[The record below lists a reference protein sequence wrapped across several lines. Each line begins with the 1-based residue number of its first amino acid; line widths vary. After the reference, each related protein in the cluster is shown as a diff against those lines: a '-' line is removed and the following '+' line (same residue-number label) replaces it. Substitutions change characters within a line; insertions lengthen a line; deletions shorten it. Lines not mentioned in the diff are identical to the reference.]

1 MELKHFIKIIAK
13 QKGYSIERLSEA
25 LGRQKS
31 SLGRTLNNGSLSV
44 KDLQAI
50 MQLLGSNLEI
60 IYNEKTQIITIK
72 N

>member
-1 MELKHFIKIIAK
+1 MEIKTFIKQIAK
-13 QKGYSIERLSEA
+13 EKGYSIERLSEA

-44 KDLQAI
+44 RDLQAI
-50 MQLLGSNLEI
+50 MHILGSQLEI
-60 IYNEKTQIITIK
+60 NYNKKTQIITIK

>member
-1 MELKHFIKIIAK
+1 MDTKTFIKQIAK
-13 QKGYSIERLSEA
+13 EKGYSIERLSEA

-44 KDLQAI
+44 RDLQAI
-50 MQLLGSNLEI
+50 MQVLGSQLEI
-60 IYNEKTQIITIK
+60 KYNQKTQIITIK